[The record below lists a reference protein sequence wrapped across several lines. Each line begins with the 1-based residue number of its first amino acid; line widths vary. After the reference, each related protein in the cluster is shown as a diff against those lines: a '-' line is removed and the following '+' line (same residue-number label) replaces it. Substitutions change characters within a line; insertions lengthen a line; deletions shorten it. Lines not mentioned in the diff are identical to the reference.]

1 MIGLRA
7 MSSMNHGHGHV
18 GTKERAAASTQM
30 QLLQSIKTG
39 SNADL
44 NCLHGV
50 IDPDESLDKE
60 FIDAFINAYEGS
72 SSQLVGARM
81 VDGINA
87 TTEKFAKVEN
97 SSNSME
103 SIVLYFVRT
112 GANAILDGDY
122 ETARRYAVFASY
134 FERCI
139 VVEDA
144 TRVAN
149 RKSDKRRDEELH
161 NLKAQLSRS
170 WAKVGEVFSD
180 QQSLVSYYKNR
191 VPCSCLDNKYKEV
204 KYGKKK
210 DGICFNPMCRIP
222 CYLVQHSAT
231 ALCSQCQQTIYCSK
245 ECQVVH
251 WPLHSKICYEVAV
264 LRTTFIPISST
275 QDDQKASPLL

>member
-7 MSSMNHGHGHV
+7 ISSMNQGLA

-30 QLLQSIKTG
+30 QLLQLQPG
-39 SNADL
+39 NNAD
-44 NCLHGV
+44 CLHGF
-50 IDPDESLDKE
+50 IDPDESLKV
-60 FIDAFINAYEGS
+60 FVDAFINAYEDS

-87 TTEKFAKVEN
+87 TAEKFAKEVWE
-97 SSNSME
+97 SSNAME
-103 SIVLYFVRT
+103 SIVSYFVDK
-112 GANAILDGDY
+112 GAKAILDGDN

-144 TRVAN
+144 TRVAH
-149 RKSDKRRDEELH
+149 RKSDMRRDEELH

-170 WAKVGEVFSD
+170 WAKVGQVFSD
-180 QQSLVSYYKNR
+180 EHSLVSYYRNR
-191 VPCSCLDNKYKEV
+191 VSCSCLDNKFKEV
-204 KYGKKK
+204 KYSKKK
-210 DGICFNPMCRIP
+210 AGICFNPMCRIP

-231 ALCSQCQQTIYCSK
+231 TSCSQCQQTIYCSK
-245 ECQVVH
+245 ECQIVH

-264 LRTTFIPISST
+264 LRTAFIPISST